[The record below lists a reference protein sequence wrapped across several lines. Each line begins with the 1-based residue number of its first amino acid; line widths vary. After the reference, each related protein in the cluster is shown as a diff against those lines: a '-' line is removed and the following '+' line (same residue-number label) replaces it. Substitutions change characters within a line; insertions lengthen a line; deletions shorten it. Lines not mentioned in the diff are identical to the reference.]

1 MTFFIGFRALFNIYK
16 RNQINLIRY
25 SNNYNTEDVNMKEKN
40 INFILFILGT
50 LVPILLEVLLN
61 NIHYTPLRMFIQY
74 FILIVIAFL
83 LIYIV

>member
-1 MTFFIGFRALFNIYK
+1 
-16 RNQINLIRY
+16 
-25 SNNYNTEDVNMKEKN
+25 MKEKN